1 MCSSRFRL
9 KTEHFQVLHNAVV
22 ETVVSVDVEI
32 TRWEATDCVKILTLF
47 V

>member
-9 KTEHFQVLHNAVV
+9 ETEHFQVLHNAVV
-22 ETVVSVDVEI
+22 ETVVDVEI